1 MTRRIRERIIF
12 TGVLVADVPVHVG
25 GGFDAPDTDL
35 PLAVNGRGEYY
46 IPGTSITGVLRQW
59 FARVFGEGAMKAIFG
74 YTPALSSKD
83 EGFASFILVEDAPLQ
98 DSNAAL
104 PEVRDGVG
112 IDRFT
117 GAAAHNIKYDRQ
129 VLPRGSRFDF
139 RLTLEVP
146 DDAQAPEGWPADAD
160 MQIARMIASLM
171 QGGMR
176 FGAARSRGLGRMRLE
191 DVRVQQQALLTR
203 EGILQALRVRAGQD
217 AQTQQG
223 AQARQPFN
231 EAFPDAKPVRDANV
245 ITIAVRWKPVQP
257 IMVKAEAA
265 GLEVDMLP
273 LFTGDADSGQ
283 MMRVIPGSSI
293 KGVLRACAERIM
305 NTLRE
310 RDVPSSGK
318 RDDFLR
324 QLDADPLINALFG
337 ARGKGKAEQ
346 AQEAAARSVEGGQTW
361 AEGLS
366 ALFVDDCHC
375 TDDALQRKEWE
386 ALFGVED
393 REQPKNA
400 IGEDRLRTWQPAFHV
415 AIDRF
420 TGAAAENQL
429 YSVLEP
435 FGGDWEPLQ
444 LQLDLGRLPDDR
456 REAAKA
462 LLLLVLREL
471 AQERIALGFGT
482 HRGMGAIEVQGITFA
497 FEDESFPVPSLA
509 PGDFEDAEKMRAFG
523 KLNEAWQ
530 AYLRQQGMLDDQQA
544 A

>member
-12 TGVLVADVPVHVG
+12 TGVMVADAPVHVG
-25 GGFDAPDTDL
+25 GGFQDPDTDL

-59 FARVFGEGAMKAIFG
+59 FERVFGEDAMKAIFG
-74 YTPALSSKD
+74 YTPAPSSKD

-98 DSNAAL
+98 NADAAL

-139 RLTLEVP
+139 QLTLEVP
-146 DDAQAPEGWPADAD
+146 DGAQAPETWPADAD
-160 MQIARMIASLM
+160 LKIARMIATLM

-176 FGAARSRGLGRMRLE
+176 FGAARSRGLGCMRLE
-191 DVRVQQQALLTR
+191 EVRVQRQALLTR
-203 EGILQALRVRAGQD
+203 DGILQTLRARAGQEEQV
-217 AQTQQG
+217 A
-223 AQARQPFN
+223 QPFN
-231 EAFPDAKPVRDANV
+231 EAFPDAQPVQDASV
-245 ITIAVRWKPVQP
+245 ISIAVRWKPVQP

-265 GLEVDMLP
+265 GLMVDMLP
-273 LFTGDADSGQ
+273 LFTADAGSGQ

-305 NTLRE
+305 NTLRVGE
-310 RDVPSSGK
+310 HDAPSSGK

-337 ARGKGKAEQ
+337 ARGKGKKEK
-346 AQEAAARSVEGGQTW
+346 AQEAEARSAEGGQTW

-375 TDDALQRKEWE
+375 EDNALQRKEWE

-393 REQPKNA
+393 ADQLAKA

-435 FGGDWEPLQ
+435 FDGAWEPLR
-444 LQLDLGRLPDDR
+444 LQLDLKRLPDDR
-456 REAAKA
+456 KEAAKA

-482 HRGMGAIEVQGITFA
+482 HRGMGAIEVKSITFE
-497 FEDESFPVPSLA
+497 FEKEDFPVPALA
-509 PGDFEDAEKMRAFG
+509 PGDFEDAEKMQASFG

-530 AYLRQQGMLDDQQA
+530 TYLRQKGMLDDQQA